1 VGAGIERSVIE
12 CEQLGKQFGPK
23 WAIRDLNLCVKPGTI
38 FGFLGPNGAG
48 KTTTIQ
54 MMVGLLRPT
63 TGRVRIDGHDIVT
76 HPVAAKRCLGY
87 VPDEPYLYEKLTGRE
102 YLEFICG
109 LFDLRGA
116 ERDRRVN
123 HYLELFHVSG
133 DQHQLIGSYSHGM
146 RQKIALIAALVHN
159 PSNLFLDEPSVGLD
173 PGTARLLKDILAERA
188 REGATVLFSTHILE
202 IAETICDAVAIIHQG
217 RMIADGTIGEL
228 RERSMQ
234 GNHSLEDIFIELTT
248 PVLEVTATKNP

>member
-1 VGAGIERSVIE
+1 VIE

-23 WAIRDLNLCVKPGTI
+23 WAIRDLNLCIPPGAI

-48 KTTTIQ
+48 KTTTLQ

-63 TGRVRIDGHDIVT
+63 TGLVRIDGHDIEVD
-76 HPVAAKRCLGY
+76 PVGAKQCLGY
-87 VPDEPYLYEKLTGRE
+87 VPDEPYLYEKLSGRE
-102 YLEFICG
+102 YLEFTCG

-116 ERDRRVN
+116 ERNRRIKD
-123 HYLELFHVSG
+123 YLELFHVSG

-146 RQKIALIAALVHN
+146 RQKIALIAALVHE
-159 PSNLFLDEPSVGLD
+159 PPNLFLDEPTVGLD

-188 REGATVLFSTHILE
+188 RGGATVLFSTHILA
-202 IAETICDAVAIIHQG
+202 IAETICDAVAIIHHG
-217 RMIADGTIGEL
+217 RMIATGTIQEL
-228 RERSMQ
+228 RERSRQ

-248 PVLEVTATKNP
+248 PILEGTAQENS

>member
-1 VGAGIERSVIE
+1 VIE

-23 WAIRDLNLCVKPGTI
+23 WAIRELNLCIPPGAI

-48 KTTTIQ
+48 KTTTLQ

-63 TGRVRIDGHDIVT
+63 TGVVQIDGHDIEVD
-76 HPVAAKRCLGY
+76 PVGAKRCLGY
-87 VPDEPYLYEKLTGRE
+87 VPDEPYLYEKLSGRE

-109 LFDLRGA
+109 LFDLRGE
-116 ERDRRVN
+116 ERNRRVK

-146 RQKIALIAALVHN
+146 RQKIALIAALVHE
-159 PSNLFLDEPSVGLD
+159 PPNLFLDEPTVGLD

-188 REGATVLFSTHILE
+188 RDGATVLFSTHILA

-217 RMIADGTIGEL
+217 RMIATGTIQEL
-228 RERSMQ
+228 RERSQ
-234 GNHSLEDIFIELTT
+234 EGNHSLEDIFIELTT
-248 PVLEVTATKNP
+248 PILEGAAPKNS

>member
-1 VGAGIERSVIE
+1 MIE
-12 CEQLGKQFGPK
+12 CHNLGKQFGPK
-23 WAIRDLNLCVKPGTI
+23 WAIRDLNLTIPPGTV

-54 MMVGLLRPT
+54 LMVGLLRPSSGT
-63 TGRVRIDGHDIVT
+63 VLIDGHDIVE

-102 YLEFICG
+102 YLEFTCG
-109 LFDLRGA
+109 LFEIKGA
-116 ERDRRVN
+116 ARSRRVN
-123 HYLELFHVSG
+123 HYLELFNISG

-146 RQKIALIAALVHN
+146 RQKIALIAALVHT
-159 PSNLFLDEPSVGLD
+159 PANLFLDEPTVGLD

-202 IAETICDAVAIIHQG
+202 IAENICDAVAIIHQG
-217 RMIADGTIGEL
+217 RMIATGTIAEL

-234 GNHSLEDIFIELTT
+234 GNHRLEDIFIELTT
-248 PVLEVTATKNP
+248 PAMEVPVI

>member
-1 VGAGIERSVIE
+1 MIE
-12 CEQLGKQFGPK
+12 CEQLGKQFGPN
-23 WAIRDLNLCVKPGTI
+23 WAIRDLTLCIPAGAL

-48 KTTTIQ
+48 TTTTLQ
-54 MMVGLLRPT
+54 KMVGLLRPT
-63 TGRVRIDGHDIVT
+63 TGMVRINGHDMVEE
-76 HPVAAKRCLGY
+76 PVAAKRCLGY

-102 YLEFICG
+102 YLEFTCG
-109 LFDLRGA
+109 MFELRGS
-116 ERDRRVN
+116 ERDRRVDT
-123 HYLELFHVSG
+123 YLELFHISG

-159 PSNLFLDEPSVGLD
+159 PTNLFLDEPTVGLD

-217 RMIADGTIGEL
+217 RMIATGTIQEL
-228 RERSMQ
+228 RERSRQ

-248 PVLEVTATKNP
+248 PILEGAAPENS

>member
-1 VGAGIERSVIE
+1 MIE

-23 WAIRDLNLCVKPGTI
+23 WAIRELNLCIPPGAI

-48 KTTTIQ
+48 KTTTLQ

-63 TGRVRIDGHDIVT
+63 TGVVQIDGHDIEVD
-76 HPVAAKRCLGY
+76 PVGAKRCLGY
-87 VPDEPYLYEKLTGRE
+87 VPDEPYLYEKLSGRE

-109 LFDLRGA
+109 LFDLRGE
-116 ERDRRVN
+116 ERNRRVK

-146 RQKIALIAALVHN
+146 RQKIALIAALVHE
-159 PSNLFLDEPSVGLD
+159 PPNLFLDEPTVGLD

-188 REGATVLFSTHILE
+188 RDGATVLFSTHILA

-217 RMIADGTIGEL
+217 RMIATGTIQEL
-228 RERSMQ
+228 RERSQ
-234 GNHSLEDIFIELTT
+234 EGNHSLEDIFIELTT
-248 PVLEVTATKNP
+248 PILEGAAPKNS

>member
-1 VGAGIERSVIE
+1 MIE

-23 WAIRDLNLCVKPGTI
+23 WAIRELNLCIPPGAI

-48 KTTTIQ
+48 KTTTLQ

-63 TGRVRIDGHDIVT
+63 TGVVRIDGHDIEAD
-76 HPVAAKRCLGY
+76 PVGAKRCLGY
-87 VPDEPYLYEKLTGRE
+87 VPDEPYLYEKLSGRE
-102 YLEFICG
+102 YIEFICG
-109 LFDLRGA
+109 LFDLRGE
-116 ERDRRVN
+116 ERNRRVK

-146 RQKIALIAALVHN
+146 RQKIALIAALVHE
-159 PSNLFLDEPSVGLD
+159 PPNLFLDEPTVGLD

-188 REGATVLFSTHILE
+188 RGGATVLFSTHILA

-217 RMIADGTIGEL
+217 RMIATGTIQEL
-228 RERSMQ
+228 RERSQ
-234 GNHSLEDIFIELTT
+234 EGNHSLEDIFIELTT
-248 PVLEVTATKNP
+248 PILEGAAP

>member
-1 VGAGIERSVIE
+1 MIE
-12 CEQLGKQFGPK
+12 CHNLGKQFGPK
-23 WAIRDLNLCVKPGTI
+23 WAIRDLNLTIPPGTV

-54 MMVGLLRPT
+54 LMVGLLRPSSGT
-63 TGRVRIDGHDIVT
+63 VLIDGHDIVE
-76 HPVAAKRCLGY
+76 HPVVAKRCLGY

-102 YLEFICG
+102 YLEFTCG
-109 LFDLRGA
+109 LFEIKGA
-116 ERDRRVN
+116 TRSQRIN
-123 HYLELFHVSG
+123 HYLELFNISG

-146 RQKIALIAALVHN
+146 RQKIALIAALVHT
-159 PSNLFLDEPSVGLD
+159 PANLFLDEPTVGLD

-202 IAETICDAVAIIHQG
+202 IAENICDAVAIIHQG
-217 RMIADGTIGEL
+217 RMIATGTIAEL

-234 GNHSLEDIFIELTT
+234 GNHRLEDIFIELTT
-248 PVLEVTATKNP
+248 PAMEVPVT

>member
-1 VGAGIERSVIE
+1 VIE

-23 WAIRDLNLCVKPGTI
+23 WAIRELNLCIPPGAI

-48 KTTTIQ
+48 KTTTLQ

-63 TGRVRIDGHDIVT
+63 TGVVRIDGHDIEAD
-76 HPVAAKRCLGY
+76 PVGAKRCLGY
-87 VPDEPYLYEKLTGRE
+87 VPDEPYLYEKLSGRE
-102 YLEFICG
+102 YIEFICG
-109 LFDLRGA
+109 LFDLRGE
-116 ERDRRVN
+116 ERNRRVK

-146 RQKIALIAALVHN
+146 RQKIALIAALVHE
-159 PSNLFLDEPSVGLD
+159 PPNLFLDEPTVGLD

-188 REGATVLFSTHILE
+188 RGGATVLFSTHILA

-217 RMIADGTIGEL
+217 RMIATGTIQEL
-228 RERSMQ
+228 RERSQ
-234 GNHSLEDIFIELTT
+234 EGNHSLEDIFIELTT
-248 PVLEVTATKNP
+248 PILEGAAP